1 MPPFPPSSSR
11 GPSGGDRSPGERAP
25 AADRAPRERAGR
37 ARRTRRRDRH
47 GRGLRGP
54 LVPAQL
60 PGHQTRGEQFD
71 ELVLDAVERLEGRW
85 GRELEGVE
93 FAVEDVPPS
102 DPAPWEHDE
111 VPLGRFFPAS
121 GGLPT
126 RIVIY
131 RRPVETRAP
140 ERSTLAVLVHHVVV
154 EQVAH
159 LLDVEPSAVDPRYD
173 EE

>member
-126 RIVIY
+126 NLAE
-131 RRPVETRAP
+131 RRPEYRA
-140 ERSTLAVLVHHVVV
+140 
-154 EQVAH
+154 
-159 LLDVEPSAVDPRYD
+159 LDVRTMGDVLSEPGTIEVTLPKFRPVR
-173 EE
+173 